1 MNDALAASAYD
12 AIQQQKINFA
22 KSMGF
27 ELDDTAQDVADEIA
41 DTATDGTDIEPENV
55 DVDGRKPEDPPT
67 DEVEQPTAEL
77 ETEEQPEEQTDE
89 TDKAEEIN
97 KVDFLCEEN
106 EGKKNYF
113 IEGVF
118 LQSEIKNRNN
128 RMYPQKTL
136 AREVA
141 KYDENYIQKGRA
153 LGELGHP
160 DGPSIN
166 LDRVSHKI
174 LSLRE
179 DGNNFIG
186 KAKLLDTPMGKVAK
200 SLLDEGVKLG
210 VSSRGMGSIRK
221 EENCN
226 VVMDDF
232 MLATAADI
240 VADPSAPDAFVDGIM
255 EGKEWVWDNGILKE
269 SAVAEIKQEIDQ
281 ATLINL
287 QERKVSAFETF
298 LKSL

>member
-1 MNDALAASAYD
+1 MRL
-12 AIQQQKINFA
+12 I
-22 KSMGF
+22 
-27 ELDDTAQDVADEIA
+27 
-41 DTATDGTDIEPENV
+41 
-55 DVDGRKPEDPPT
+55 
-67 DEVEQPTAEL
+67 
-77 ETEEQPEEQTDE
+77 
-89 TDKAEEIN
+89 AEEITQ
-97 KVDFLCEEN
+97 VDFLCEEN

-113 IEGVF
+113 IEGIF

-174 LSLRE
+174 TSLSE
-179 DGNNFIG
+179 DGTNFIG
-186 KAKLLDTPMGKVAK
+186 RAKLLDTPMGQIAK
-200 SLLDEGVKLG
+200 NLLDEGVKLG
-210 VSSRGMGSIRK
+210 VSSRGMGSLVKR
-221 EENCN
+221 EDCN
-226 VVMDDF
+226 MVADDF

-269 SAVAEIKQEIDQ
+269 AAVAQIKTEIDE

-287 QERKVSAFETF
+287 QERKVSAFEKF

>member
-1 MNDALAASAYD
+1 MRL
-12 AIQQQKINFA
+12 I
-22 KSMGF
+22 
-27 ELDDTAQDVADEIA
+27 
-41 DTATDGTDIEPENV
+41 
-55 DVDGRKPEDPPT
+55 
-67 DEVEQPTAEL
+67 
-77 ETEEQPEEQTDE
+77 
-89 TDKAEEIN
+89 AEEIN
-97 KVDFLCEEN
+97 TVDFLCEEK

-113 IEGVF
+113 IEGIF
-118 LQSEIKNRNN
+118 LQAELKNRNN
-128 RMYPQKTL
+128 RMYPLKTL
-136 AREVA
+136 SKEVA

-174 LSLRE
+174 LSLKE

-186 KAKLLDTPMGKVAK
+186 RAKLLDTPMGGIAK
-200 SLLDEGVKLG
+200 NLLDEGVKLG

-240 VADPSAPDAFVDGIM
+240 VADPSAPDAFVNGIM
-255 EGKEWVWDNGILKE
+255 EGKEWVWDNGVLKE
-269 SAVAEIKQEIDQ
+269 ANVAQIKKEIDQ
-281 ATLINL
+281 ATLLNL
-287 QERKVSAFETF
+287 QERKVSAFEAF

>member
-1 MNDALAASAYD
+1 MRL
-12 AIQQQKINFA
+12 I
-22 KSMGF
+22 
-27 ELDDTAQDVADEIA
+27 
-41 DTATDGTDIEPENV
+41 
-55 DVDGRKPEDPPT
+55 
-67 DEVEQPTAEL
+67 
-77 ETEEQPEEQTDE
+77 
-89 TDKAEEIN
+89 AEEITN
-97 KVDFLCEEN
+97 VQFLEEEK

-113 IEGVF
+113 IEGIF
-118 LQSEIKNRNN
+118 LQAELKNRNN
-128 RMYPQKTL
+128 RMYPLRTLQK
-136 AREVA
+136 EVA
-141 KYDENYIQKGRA
+141 KYSENYIDKGRA

-174 LSLRE
+174 ISLKE

-186 KAKLLDTPMGKVAK
+186 KAKLLDTPMGRIAK
-200 SLLDEGVKLG
+200 DLLGEGVKLG

-221 EENCN
+221 EENCT

-240 VADPSAPDAFVDGIM
+240 VADPSAPDAFVNGIM
-255 EGKEWVWDNGILKE
+255 EGKEWVWDNGVLKE
-269 SAVAEIKQEIDQ
+269 ATVAEIKTEIDQ

-287 QERKVSAFETF
+287 QERKISAFAKF

>member
-1 MNDALAASAYD
+1 MRL
-12 AIQQQKINFA
+12 I
-22 KSMGF
+22 
-27 ELDDTAQDVADEIA
+27 
-41 DTATDGTDIEPENV
+41 
-55 DVDGRKPEDPPT
+55 
-67 DEVEQPTAEL
+67 
-77 ETEEQPEEQTDE
+77 
-89 TDKAEEIN
+89 AEEITN
-97 KVDFLCEEN
+97 VQFLEEEK

-118 LQSEIKNRNN
+118 LQAELKNRNN
-128 RMYPQKTL
+128 RMYPLKTL
-136 AREVA
+136 SKEVA

-174 LSLRE
+174 LSLKE

-186 KAKLLDTPMGKVAK
+186 RAKLLDTPMGGIAK
-200 SLLDEGVKLG
+200 NLLDEGVKLG

-255 EGKEWVWDNGILKE
+255 EGKEWVWDNGVLKE
-269 SAVAEIKQEIDQ
+269 AKVAQIKKEIDQ